1 MYVCSVYIHLF
12 RTHEF
17 NRRPVSE
24 MSHIQILFGKFNFY
38 FWLFTFNIS
47 ERQWYLY
54 YYSSDY
60 QYIHE
65 IYKLLKKFWKR
76 TLVSGY
82 NDEEIVCCFCFLDK
96 ITNNCSCCIFV
107 TIFIIVVF
115 IDTHTLTHTTN
126 SKLLCIALIS
136 DDFFRIPRCQ
146 QYLQG
151 QIQQYLFQNIQQIY
165 HLMRWFWL
173 LVYKLKI
180 NIE

>member
-54 YYSSDY
+54 YYSSAY

-65 IYKLLKKFWKR
+65 IYKLLKKVLKKDTRFWLQR
-76 TLVSGY
+76 RGDCLL
-82 NDEEIVCCFCFLDK
+82 FL
-96 ITNNCSCCIFV
+96 
-107 TIFIIVVF
+107 
-115 IDTHTLTHTTN
+115 
-126 SKLLCIALIS
+126 
-136 DDFFRIPRCQ
+136 FFR
-146 QYLQG
+146 
-151 QIQQYLFQNIQQIY
+151 
-165 HLMRWFWL
+165 
-173 LVYKLKI
+173 
-180 NIE
+180 